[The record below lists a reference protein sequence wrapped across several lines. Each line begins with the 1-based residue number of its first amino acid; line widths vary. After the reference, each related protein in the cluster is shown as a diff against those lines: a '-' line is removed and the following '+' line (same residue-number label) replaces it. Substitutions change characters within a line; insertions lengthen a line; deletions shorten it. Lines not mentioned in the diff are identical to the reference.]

1 MQIMKNLYRQLGKIY
16 ITGANNSFYPN
27 DFYLKEK
34 NKNLDF
40 YHHFIEHMGDIS
52 EAIEYNPF
60 VLNGY
65 IEKNVNYKDIDKKR
79 IITREE
85 LAQMPLDKY
94 SEQEEF
100 IHELLNLGN
109 IMSQREA
116 EQRFN
121 SGELIWVDDYYRDD
135 GTHVSGYFRRK

>member
-1 MQIMKNLYRQLGKIY
+1 
-16 ITGANNSFYPN
+16 
-27 DFYLKEK
+27 
-34 NKNLDF
+34 
-40 YHHFIEHMGDIS
+40 
-52 EAIEYNPF
+52 
-60 VLNGY
+60 
-65 IEKNVNYKDIDKKR
+65 
-79 IITREE
+79 
-85 LAQMPLDKY
+85 MPLDKY

-100 IHELLNLGN
+100 IYELLNLGN